1 MRASR
6 VAAAVLAISSG
17 FVGWASAE
25 EGAEESK
32 ASGPVGGPYVGV
44 GWGRF
49 DLKPENI
56 GDVGTG
62 LANITRSH
70 GDAFKITAGY
80 RFLPYLGLE
89 ANYIDFGNPK
99 STFSTS
105 GSDGNYKLH
114 ASGFAPMGVA
124 TLPLGPFEI
133 FGKAGWLFSNNNV
146 KVYLNQPGQQVI
158 QTSHSSTDFMW
169 GGGLGFTLFRH
180 FNINAEYDRVRVEN
194 ARNSEALWL
203 AAQWR
208 F

>member
-1 MRASR
+1 MRLFPIA
-6 VAAAVLAISSG
+6 ALAAVAFSTG
-17 FVGWASAE
+17 FATSA
-25 EGAEESK
+25 K
-32 ASGPVGGPYVGV
+32 ADDSEPSGPMHGPYIGAGVGRFNLKPQNISDVGG
-44 GWGRF
+44 
-49 DLKPENI
+49 
-56 GDVGTG
+56 G
-62 LANITRSH
+62 LVDITNSH

-89 ANYIDFGNPK
+89 ANYIDFGNPN
-99 STFSTS
+99 STFSSS
-105 GSDGNYKLH
+105 GSNGNYKVH

-146 KVYLNQPGQQVI
+146 KLYLNQPGQQVV

-169 GGGLGFTLFRH
+169 GGGLGVTIARH
-180 FNINAEYDRVRVEN
+180 FNINAEWDRVAVEN
-194 ARNSEALWL
+194 AHDSDALWL

>member
-1 MRASR
+1 MRLLPIAL
-6 VAAAVLAISSG
+6 AAALAVATG
-17 FVGWASAE
+17 FVGPARADDTE
-25 EGAEESK
+25 M
-32 ASGPVGGPYVGV
+32 SGPAHGPYLGA

-49 DLKPENI
+49 NLKPQNI
-56 GDVGTG
+56 SDVGSG
-62 LANITRSH
+62 LVDITNSH

-80 RFLPYLGLE
+80 RFMPYLALE
-89 ANYIDFGNPK
+89 ANYIDFGNPN
-99 STFSTS
+99 STFSSS
-105 GSDGNYKLH
+105 GSNGNYRVH

-124 TLPLGPFEI
+124 TLPLGPFEV

-169 GGGLGFTLFRH
+169 GGGVGVTFLRH
-180 FNINAEYDRVRVEN
+180 LNINAEWDRVSVEN
-194 ARNSEALWL
+194 AHDSDALWL